1 MLGLTVIAVLEAAIV
16 ATIVLFHRIDK
27 TAARLLWPYAAWVA
41 FAAYLN
47 TAIWRLN

>member
-1 MLGLTVIAVLEAAIV
+1 MMVILAMETAII
-16 ATIVLFHRIDK
+16 ATIVLFRRIDK

-47 TAIWRLN
+47 AATWRLN

>member
-1 MLGLTVIAVLEAAIV
+1 VIVIAAMEAAIV
-16 ATIVLFHRIDK
+16 AAIVLFRRIDK

-47 TAIWRLN
+47 AAVWRLN